1 MKQILLPFILLLT
14 LLTSACDLT
23 GKDTGAN
30 QEIPVTQV
38 TTGLQTIDGKLTGS
52 GRVVVSQSLGQV
64 RGSSSFHLRFKLEDD
79 GEVRL
84 STYGRANLDESVG
97 VVFRRKGELLEV
109 EVFGGGVDTLIL
121 NRFESFQASG
131 VLDFIIDV
139 HNNHDDAAH
148 LFIWRYT
155 SDNSSDYGAQ
165 NAIVNT
171 DFFKLPLDLDGLDFP
186 AWHDL
191 SVKGNG
197 PFWGL
202 DLYDAEVEIYRAG
215 PPKDNS

>member
-1 MKQILLPFILLLT
+1 MKNAFLPLLLV
-14 LLTSACDLT
+14 LILISACDIT

-30 QEIPVTQV
+30 QAIDGTQV
-38 TTGLQTIDGKLTGS
+38 TTGLQNIDGKLSGS
-52 GRVVVSQSLGQV
+52 GRVVVSKSLGQV
-64 RGSSSFHLRFKLEDD
+64 RGASSFHLRFKLQDE

-84 STYGRANLDESVG
+84 STYGRADLDQSVG
-97 VVFRRKGELLEV
+97 VEFRRKAGLLEV
-109 EVFGGGVDTLIL
+109 KIFGGGVDTLIL
-121 NRFESFQASG
+121 NRFENFQASG
-131 VLDFIIDV
+131 VLDFMIDV

-186 AWHDL
+186 EWHDL
-191 SVKGNG
+191 AVKGNG

-202 DLYDAEVEIYRAG
+202 DLIDAEVEIYKAG

>member
-1 MKQILLPFILLLT
+1 MKHSFFLAFFSLFFI
-14 LLTSACDLT
+14 SACDIT

-30 QEIPVTQV
+30 QAIGETQV
-38 TTGLQTIDGKLTGS
+38 TTGLQSIDGKLSGT
-52 GRVVVSQSLGQV
+52 GRVIVSESLGQV
-64 RGSSSFHLRFKLEDD
+64 RGASSFHLRFKLEDE

-84 STYGRANLDESVG
+84 STYGRANLDDSVG
-97 VVFRRKGELLEV
+97 IEFRRKGERLEV
-109 EVFGGGVDTLIL
+109 KIFGGGVDTLIL
-121 NRFESFQASG
+121 DRFNSFQANG
-131 VLDFIIDV
+131 VLEFMIDV

-155 SDNSSDYGAQ
+155 TDNSSDYGAQ

-186 AWHDL
+186 EWHDL
-191 SVKGNG
+191 AVKGNG
-197 PFWGL
+197 SFWGL
-202 DLYDAEVEIYRAG
+202 DLIDAEVEIYKAG